1 MVCHHIQYIFLSYR
15 PLVTYSLIMEMGWWW
30 IMINI
35 VNIVKIWTLYSH
47 QQCTVC
53 VYWKLFKTK
62 ASFSGGI
69 LTVVV
74 NIADVVVVLGQ
85 VVCNEI
91 TYMIITQVIV
101 GYLHHH
107 HHHADIGNTTVSLSN
122 PLNHVCCQ
130 LKLLMLLLAE
140 LFLFKSKL

>member
-1 MVCHHIQYIFLSYR
+1 M
-15 PLVTYSLIMEMGWWW
+15 
-30 IMINI
+30 
-35 VNIVKIWTLYSH
+35 
-47 QQCTVC
+47 
-53 VYWKLFKTK
+53 
-62 ASFSGGI
+62 
-69 LTVVV
+69 TVVV